1 MYIHRHEPTN
11 ILYKSTD
18 SHSRMY
24 ACTLTYFII
33 VINDKRVGI
42 TYAKRLRTRC
52 IHNHILKNTHTC
64 LVRSR
69 SNSFSLSLVRSVSI
83 SSQSSNIDLTIPSHF
98 ETSSVFYVRSMRTV
112 LKRIVQVP
120 ILLKK
125 RQKKQQQIVCI
136 LYLWTHFFLSFS
148 ISLCPVWKV
157 LKSRK
162 KRKRRRRKIKCNRKC
177 ILK

>member
-1 MYIHRHEPTN
+1 MHTYLFYHCNKRQESRNHVRKTLAHTVYTQPHTQK
-11 ILYKSTD
+11 Y
-18 SHSRMY
+18 SHMS
-24 ACTLTYFII
+24 CTLSF
-33 VINDKRVGI
+33 K
-42 TYAKRLRTRC
+42 L
-52 IHNHILKNTHTC
+52 IL
-64 LVRSR
+64 
-69 SNSFSLSLVRSVSI
+69 SLSLVRSVSI

-112 LKRIVQVP
+112 LKKIVRVP